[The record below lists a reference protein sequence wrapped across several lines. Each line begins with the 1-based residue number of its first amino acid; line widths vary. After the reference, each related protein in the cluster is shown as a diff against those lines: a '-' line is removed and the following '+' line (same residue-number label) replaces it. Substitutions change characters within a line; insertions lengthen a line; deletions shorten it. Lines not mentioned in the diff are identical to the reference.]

1 MPTTTDTQPLEW
13 SDLWEAMD
21 ASPDAWIP
29 TTEDMYFEMRD
40 CLPPRTMSGGRFLV
54 GEPKTHNAEGKAVH
68 ACFRMTGT
76 ISDGTARF
84 YAKHMTVSQFWEMI
98 VEN

>member
-68 ACFRMTGT
+68 ACFWER
-76 ISDGTARF
+76 DGSYF
-84 YAKHMTVSQFWEMI
+84 AKHMTIEQFRSQQ
-98 VEN
+98 